1 MDVQQDQIDIVGGT
15 LGEGLVAV
23 GGLAHDAVTPF
34 DLLDQAPQALAGVG
48 FVVHN
53 QDIHRS
59 LQG

>member
-15 LGEGLVAV
+15 LGESVIAV

-34 DLLDQAPQALAGVG
+34 DLIDQAPQALASVR
-48 FVVHN
+48 FIVHN